1 MGPHQSRK
9 WGRRLGCGGKG
20 DFSMG
25 VLFLA
30 ADVGEV
36 QAGDGHWEQSSC
48 NWRCEPRP
56 RVWRGQSGVPGE

>member
-1 MGPHQSRK
+1 
-9 WGRRLGCGGKG
+9 
-20 DFSMG
+20 MG

-56 RVWRGQSGVPGE
+56 RVWRGQSSVPGE